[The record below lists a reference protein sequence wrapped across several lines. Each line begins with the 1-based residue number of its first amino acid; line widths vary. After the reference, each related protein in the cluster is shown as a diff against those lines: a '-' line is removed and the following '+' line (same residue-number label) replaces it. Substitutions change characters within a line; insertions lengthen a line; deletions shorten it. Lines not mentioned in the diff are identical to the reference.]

1 MGCYV
6 LIYVLIRIALVA
18 LLRVDCRGDCVKV
31 GRLVRRQLI
40 VRIYVR
46 HDDGLNEGRDVEE
59 W

>member
-18 LLRVDCRGDCVKV
+18 LLRIDGRGDCVKV
-31 GRLVRRQLI
+31 GTLVRRQLI

-46 HDDGLNEGRDVEE
+46 HDDGLNEGRDFEE